1 MVRTWEQF
9 VADWHPSKG
18 WASTVIPAAEVI
30 ERDPTSA
37 EATTAWCDL
46 AMMLGDTRA
55 SELALIVCL
64 HAAAG
69 SPQGN
74 LARLSAHRE
83 LCLLDLG
90 LARATRPGPVLLA
103 EIGAPGLTQTDD
115 PALEAWLAAQLAP
128 FGGDLS
134 RAAAAILAL
143 VVARVQT

>member
-1 MVRTWEQF
+1 VRSWDHF
-9 VADWHPSKG
+9 VAHWHPSKG
-18 WASTVIPAAEVI
+18 WASTVIPAVETI

-37 EATTAWCDL
+37 EATTAWCDI
-46 AMMLGDTRA
+46 AMMLGDSKA

-74 LARLSAHRE
+74 VARLAAHRE

-115 PALEAWLAAQLAP
+115 PALDTWLAEQLTP
-128 FGGDLS
+128 FEGNLA

-143 VVARVQT
+143 VLARFEP